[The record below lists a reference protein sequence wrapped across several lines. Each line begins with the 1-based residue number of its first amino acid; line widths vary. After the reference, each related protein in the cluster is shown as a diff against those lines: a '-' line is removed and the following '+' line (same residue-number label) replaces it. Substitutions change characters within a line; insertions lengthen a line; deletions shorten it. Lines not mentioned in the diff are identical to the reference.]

1 MKHCYGIVFSDR
13 NIDGNEKSFP
23 PFQVRGRRNKMI
35 VTTKFRNLLY
45 VILKRFREFSRET
58 GISVVKIQNI
68 IVNHESRPVKSNSD
82 FLKIIFCQEIKIISF
97 TMIMYLFIWTK
108 EDMLFLLF
116 LYFFIP
122 QESFNLEIS

>member
-13 NIDGNEKSFP
+13 NIDGNEKSIP
-23 PFQVRGRRNKMI
+23 PFHVRGRRNKMI

-45 VILKRFREFSRET
+45 VILKRFGEFSRET